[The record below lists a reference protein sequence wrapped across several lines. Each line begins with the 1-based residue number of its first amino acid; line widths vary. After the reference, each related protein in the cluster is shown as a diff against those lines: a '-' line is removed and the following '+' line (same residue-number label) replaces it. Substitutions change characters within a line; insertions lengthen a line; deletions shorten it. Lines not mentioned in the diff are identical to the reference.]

1 MADDY
6 FTKAEKIKQKVRNL
20 DWEKKIKL
28 LEKDFEDKK
37 FSKEEFLDKKRQVYS
52 EVLDQMSEINQEK
65 MKLNKDHSAEP
76 IEDDYLSDEDLE
88 IFQEQLTPF
97 QYMSL
102 TKDYLGEFDSQD
114 IVFSDDFR
122 KFENLENF
130 VHWECV
136 KKIEKLR
143 IHNNYFSCEFMDKN
157 ELVIK
162 DIACLNELSK
172 LEELVFDDEGNLGD
186 RIKVD
191 YFSSKQLSNIKQLE
205 IHGLWDLSF
214 LQNSFSDNH
223 NIYETLEIIKNDLK
237 TLERAVYSGSIEAT
251 TSTNEQSNIEL
262 DSNSEDVLTR
272 HLLKL
277 SEVEDQFR
285 QLTNKFEEINFKLDK
300 LSNRLSKIQ
309 ADNQIRFQDIE
320 SAITSGAITT
330 QLSSK
335 PKTDSKSEI
344 LPGSSQPQ
352 DLGSISYK
360 DTETSETSQQIQS
373 VNTTATVLTETFQ
386 AEEKIL
392 PQELSPKKQYE
403 FATSFLKVGDYSTAE
418 RAFREF
424 VLSNS
429 EHELAGSAQYWY
441 AETFRIRQL
450 YTDAASA
457 YLEGYQKY
465 PKGNKAPINLLKLGV
480 SMVQIG
486 EKDQGCKMIN
496 GVELQYPKANQSVIQ
511 KAKYESKKFECI
523 KEDS

>member
-1 MADDY
+1 MR
-6 FTKAEKIKQKVRNL
+6 FKF
-20 DWEKKIKL
+20 KL
-28 LEKDFEDKK
+28 ILT
-37 FSKEEFLDKKRQVYS
+37 
-52 EVLDQMSEINQEK
+52 VLFNF
-65 MKLNKDHSAEP
+65 
-76 IEDDYLSDEDLE
+76 
-88 IFQEQLTPF
+88 IF
-97 QYMSL
+97 
-102 TKDYLGEFDSQD
+102 
-114 IVFSDDFR
+114 
-122 KFENLENF
+122 
-130 VHWECV
+130 C
-136 KKIEKLR
+136 
-143 IHNNYFSCEFMDKN
+143 
-157 ELVIK
+157 
-162 DIACLNELSK
+162 
-172 LEELVFDDEGNLGD
+172 
-186 RIKVD
+186 
-191 YFSSKQLSNIKQLE
+191 
-205 IHGLWDLSF
+205 
-214 LQNSFSDNH
+214 QNSFSDNH

-237 TLERAVYSGSIEAT
+237 TLERAVYSGSIEIN
-251 TSTNEQSNIEL
+251 TSSNEQSNIEL
-262 DSNSEDVLTR
+262 DNNSEDVLTR

-320 SAITSGAITT
+320 SSISSGQITT

-335 PKTDSKSEI
+335 PKTDVTKSEI

-352 DLGSISYK
+352 DLGTISYK

-373 VNTTATVLTETFQ
+373 VDTTATVVTETFQ
-386 AEEKIL
+386 AEENIL
-392 PQELSPKKQYE
+392 PQDLSPEKQYE

-465 PKGNKAPINLLKLGV
+465 PKGTKAPINLLKLGV

>member
-1 MADDY
+1 MR
-6 FTKAEKIKQKVRNL
+6 FT
-20 DWEKKIKL
+20 
-28 LEKDFEDKK
+28 
-37 FSKEEFLDKKRQVYS
+37 
-52 EVLDQMSEINQEK
+52 
-65 MKLNKDHSAEP
+65 
-76 IEDDYLSDEDLE
+76 
-88 IFQEQLTPF
+88 
-97 QYMSL
+97 
-102 TKDYLGEFDSQD
+102 
-114 IVFSDDFR
+114 
-122 KFENLENF
+122 
-130 VHWECV
+130 
-136 KKIEKLR
+136 
-143 IHNNYFSCEFMDKN
+143 
-157 ELVIK
+157 
-162 DIACLNELSK
+162 SK
-172 LEELVFDDEGNLGD
+172 LIILILF
-186 RIKVD
+186 
-191 YFSSKQLSNIKQLE
+191 Y
-205 IHGLWDLSF
+205 LSF

-237 TLERAVYSGSIEAT
+237 TLERAVYSGSIEVK
-251 TSTNEQSNIEL
+251 TSSNEQSNIEL

-300 LSNRLSKIQ
+300 LSTRLSKIQ

-320 SAITSGAITT
+320 SALSSGENTT

-335 PKTDSKSEI
+335 PKTDTKSEI

-373 VNTTATVLTETFQ
+373 VDTTATVVTETFQ

-392 PQELSPKKQYE
+392 PQDLSPKKQYE

-424 VLSNS
+424 VLDNS